1 MSETGLQRSQSK
13 SCLRKMKT
21 LKSIKE
27 LTVIELSTVLA
38 GPSVG
43 MFFAELG
50 AKVIKIEHPLIPDVT
65 RSWKLPSEQNN
76 LPVSAYFS
84 SVNYGKSYL
93 KLNLLDTV
101 DYTSFIELIK
111 DADILLTNF
120 KRGDE
125 HKFGIETTKLQQ
137 QNKRLIVGKIS
148 GFGDESDRVAYD
160 LILQAETGFMSMNG
174 TKDSGPVKMPV
185 ALIDILAG
193 HQLKEGLL
201 LALMDRQLTGRG
213 SEVSVSL
220 YDAAVCSLANQ
231 ASNFL
236 MTGHIAKR
244 MGSLHPNIAP
254 YGELF
259 QTKDGVTITF
269 AIGSD
274 QHFEKLVTTLNHPE
288 LAKDIRFIHNLQR
301 IENRTILA
309 DILQSILR
317 NYQSNEILSELLL
330 KNVPCAEVRSIDA
343 VFSDE
348 KAQALILTEKI
359 NGIETKRVQT
369 TAFKFN
375 HD

>member
-1 MSETGLQRSQSK
+1 
-13 SCLRKMKT
+13 MKT
-21 LKSIKE
+21 LNSIKE
-27 LTVIELSTVLA
+27 LTVIDLSTVLA

-65 RSWKLPSEQNN
+65 RSWKLPSEQNE

-93 KLNLLDTV
+93 KLNLLDTD
-101 DYTSFIELIK
+101 DYSSFIELIK
-111 DADILLTNF
+111 NADILLTNF
-120 KRGDE
+120 KRGDD
-125 HKFGIETTKLQQ
+125 HKFGIETTTLQQ
-137 QNKRLIVGKIS
+137 LNKRLIVGKIS
-148 GFGDESDRVAYD
+148 GFGEDSDRVAYD

-174 TKDSGPVKMPV
+174 TTDSGPVKMPV

-201 LALMDRQLTGRG
+201 LALMDRQLTGEG

-244 MGSLHPNIAP
+244 IGSLHPNIAP

-259 QTKDGVTITF
+259 QTKDGMTITI

-274 QHFEKLVTTLNHPE
+274 NHFEKLVATLNHPE
-288 LAKDIRFIHNLQR
+288 LAKDIRFIHNRQR

-309 DILQSILR
+309 DILQSILM
-317 NYQSNEILSELLL
+317 NYQSNVILSELLL
-330 KNVPCAEVRSIDA
+330 KNVPCAEVKSIDS

-359 NGIETKRVQT
+359 NGLETKRVQT